1 MTDFLLDQEWLVI
14 ALIFFGTIFFIA
26 WKRWR
31 DQKWIEKRFGRRPAI
46 ALSFGVNYFG
56 RATEPGAP
64 HRSSGFL
71 LLLPDCLFFRSRTAK
86 VEVEISGSS
95 INRVYHD
102 TSHKGVALH
111 RSVIKVDFVTDQGQ
125 KDTAAFAVPYPPQW
139 IQAIENTV
147 LQNLPK

>member
-1 MTDFLLDQEWLVI
+1 MTNFFLNQEWLII

-31 DQKWIEKRFGRRPAI
+31 DQKWIKKRFGGRPAV

-56 RATEPGAP
+56 RATEPGGP

-86 VEVEISGSS
+86 VELEISGPS
-95 INRVYHD
+95 IKRVYHD
-102 TSHKGVALH
+102 ISHKGVDLH
-111 RSVIKVDFVTDQGQ
+111 RSVIKVDFLTDQSQ
-125 KDTAAFAVPYPPQW
+125 KDTVAFAVPYPPQW
-139 IQAIENTV
+139 IQAIENTLHASQV
-147 LQNLPK
+147 I